1 MIDMSHAFDSID
13 APNHSIQSVVQSI
26 REHVEMAPNPVI
38 RAGAII
44 DAMIGTTPAIDDA
57 RYGRV
62 LAQRIAVLIVEHG
75 FKIASVDEL
84 VKEADVYA
92 RKYITDPNKTWMWA
106 TADAE
111 AAADAQPVVVDGVV
125 TQPASGKIKKGGKQV
140 LVLDLYKA
148 HVLEAETPLSNQ
160 EFVQVV
166 MKELQMSKA
175 GATTYAWN
183 AKKELGE
190 PEGGIVKAKKGRKP
204 KAV

>member
-1 MIDMSHAFDSID
+1 MIDASHAFDSID
-13 APNHSIQSVVQSI
+13 APNHSIQSIVQSI
-26 REHVEMAPNPVI
+26 REHIEMAPNPIV
-38 RAGAII
+38 RAGAMI
-44 DAMIGTTPAIDDA
+44 DAMIGTIPPISDA

-62 LAQRIAVLIVEHG
+62 LAQRIAVLIVDHN

-92 RKYITDPNKTWMWA
+92 RKYINDPSKAWMWA

-111 AAADAQPVVVDGVV
+111 AAVDALPVVVDGVV
-125 TQPASGKIKKGGKQV
+125 TQTSSGKIKKGGKQV

-204 KAV
+204 KAA

>member
-1 MIDMSHAFDSID
+1 MIDATHAFDSID
-13 APNHSIQSVVQSI
+13 APNKSIQSVVQSI
-26 REHVEMAPNPVI
+26 REHIEMAPNPIV

-44 DAMIGTTPAIDDA
+44 DTMIGIIPPIDDA

-62 LAQRIAVLIVEHG
+62 LAQRIAVLIDEHAY
-75 FKIASVDEL
+75 ILPNVQDIVTA
-84 VKEADVYA
+84 ADVYA

-204 KAV
+204 KAA

>member
-1 MIDMSHAFDSID
+1 MIDASHAFDHID
-13 APNHSIQSVVQSI
+13 ASNRSIQSVVQAI
-26 REHVEMAPNPVI
+26 REHIEMAPNPI
-38 RAGAII
+38 ARAGAII
-44 DAMIGTTPAIDDA
+44 DTMIGVIPPIDDA

-62 LAQRIAVLIVEHG
+62 LAQRIAVMIDAAGYKV
-75 FKIASVDEL
+75 ACVNEL
-84 VKEADVYA
+84 VAAADVYA
-92 RKYITDPNKTWMWA
+92 RKYINDPNKAWMWVV
-106 TADAE
+106 DAE
-111 AAADAQPVVVDGVV
+111 AAVAQAPVVVDGVV
-125 TQPASGKIKKGGKQV
+125 TQAVPGKIKKGGKQV
-140 LVLDLYKA
+140 LVLELYKA

-204 KAV
+204 KVA